1 MGILQLVQWFLTDL
15 GNVAGDVNVPI
26 DVGVVAEVKMGEGE
40 GAGRYR

>member
-26 DVGVVAEVKMGEGE
+26 DVGVVAEIKMGGGGGTSQVE
-40 GAGRYR
+40 